1 MVDVTLGSLLPS
13 KERCQCKYKLG
24 QSLEKGFCT
33 KNCHGCR
40 MFGITHSA
48 KELFSRPQLIKY
60 KGIQY
65 TLLNFPAI
73 MA

>member
-33 KNCHGCR
+33 NTTNVKNMHPQ
-40 MFGITHSA
+40 
-48 KELFSRPQLIKY
+48 ELPW
-60 KGIQY
+60 
-65 TLLNFPAI
+65 
-73 MA
+73 M